1 MKLVHVKIKSTY
13 VDSSKEINDEDPKFN
28 IVDTVRITKYK
39 NIFAR
44 GYVPNWS
51 EAVFIIK
58 KV

>member
-1 MKLVHVKIKSTY
+1 MKPVHVKIKSTY

-39 NIFAR
+39 SIFAR
-44 GYVPNWS
+44 GYVSNWS
-51 EAVFIIK
+51 EAVFMIK